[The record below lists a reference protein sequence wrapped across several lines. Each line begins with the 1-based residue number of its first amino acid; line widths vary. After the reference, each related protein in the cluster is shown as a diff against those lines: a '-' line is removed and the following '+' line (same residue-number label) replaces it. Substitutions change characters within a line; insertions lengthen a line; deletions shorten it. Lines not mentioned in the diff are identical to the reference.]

1 VVTVAGDDTGERG
14 QIYTLESLTAALILL
29 AAFLFALQSTIVTPT
44 TTSAVDPEVRADIRA
59 QADDVLA
66 VTAENGT
73 TDLSWYVRLWDQ
85 NTRTFAGG
93 QNPDVGYGASEPPG
107 VLGRVLGATFTD
119 RARTYNVDVY
129 YAKPDLSAGR
139 GRLRMVYRGTPG
151 EGAVVA
157 SRTVVLYD
165 NQTLTAPRAGNAELW
180 EYGTEIAG
188 DDDGYYPIPN
198 AVDGPVYNVVEV
210 RITVW

>member
-1 VVTVAGDDTGERG
+1 MATATDHDRG
-14 QIYTLESLTAALILL
+14 QVYTLESLTAALVLL

-44 TTSAVDPEVRADIRA
+44 TTSAVDPEVRADIRT
-59 QADDVLA
+59 QAGDALA

-93 QNPDVGYGASEPPG
+93 QNPNVGYGAAQPPG
-107 VLGRVLGATFTD
+107 ILGRILDQTFTQ
-119 RARTYNVDVY
+119 RARTYNVDLY
-129 YAKPDLSAGR
+129 YQKQTLSSGR
-139 GRLRMVYRGTPG
+139 GHIRMVYRGTPG

-180 EYGTEIAG
+180 EYGTTVTG
-188 DDDGYYPIPN
+188 SDDGYYPVPN
-198 AVDGPVYNVVEV
+198 AVEGPVYNVVEV